1 MRRIIRG
8 DIRWVI
14 GRWDGEEWWDQN
26 FENCHPTHWHRL
38 PGSRPLT
45 EEQKREVDELIAKER
60 RYQEDNA
67 VEDDAESEVFGEPE
81 SGAVGHGLPNARQCS
96 VRCRLRRRSA
106 IGR

>member
-26 FENCHPTHWHRL
+26 FENCHPTHWHRR

-67 VEDDAESEVFGEPE
+67 VEDNAASEVFGEPDE
-81 SGAVGHGLPNARQCS
+81 G
-96 VRCRLRRRSA
+96 VRP
-106 IGR
+106 